1 MNYDIAVKMT
11 TLMNYESRR
20 VICTFPREII
30 ISWSH
35 TSPFSEAKPISLVS
49 LKLIL
54 DIIFSSRTE
63 AGISL
68 KKIYILWV
76 IYRRI
81 NYYRYSDLKNSITT
95 RQTLSRMIIIL
106 SKCCFSCYDNIS
118 RRWGQATTLS
128 ASIFINYVSNF
139 TWL

>member
-35 TSPFSEAKPISLVS
+35 TSPFSKAISISLVS

-68 KKIYILWV
+68 KKIYI
-76 IYRRI
+76 
-81 NYYRYSDLKNSITT
+81 YSE
-95 RQTLSRMIIIL
+95 
-106 SKCCFSCYDNIS
+106 
-118 RRWGQATTLS
+118 
-128 ASIFINYVSNF
+128 
-139 TWL
+139 